1 MFARQTQLFQSPS
14 LRGRGLKFSAYVYS
28 VIFVRRR
35 PLCEGVD
42 WNIVDSRPRYCQD
55 VALFARAWIEIAVS
69 YSDYSSES
77 GRPLCE
83 GVDWNIAKKHRRSMS
98 YKVALFARAWIE
110 IKSAIYVAITR
121 YVALFARAWIEMIAL
136 ISVSLS

>member
-1 MFARQTQLFQSPS
+1 
-14 LRGRGLKFSAYVYS
+14 
-28 VIFVRRR
+28 
-35 PLCEGVD
+35 
-42 WNIVDSRPRYCQD
+42 
-55 VALFARAWIEIAVS
+55 
-69 YSDYSSES
+69 
-77 GRPLCE
+77 
-83 GVDWNIAKKHRRSMS
+83 MS